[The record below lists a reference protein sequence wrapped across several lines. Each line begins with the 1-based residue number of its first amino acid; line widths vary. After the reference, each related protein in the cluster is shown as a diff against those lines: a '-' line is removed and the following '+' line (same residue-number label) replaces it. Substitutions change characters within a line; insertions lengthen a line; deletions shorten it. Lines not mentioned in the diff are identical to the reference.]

1 MTRPLRQ
8 GYWRKVPDVRMV
20 RPMVRLKVP
29 GVAYLAPYED
39 LVEKP

>member
-20 RPMVRLKVP
+20 RPKVP
-29 GVAYLAPYED
+29 GVAYSAPYED